1 MSDDGAV
8 DVQKFLNEH
17 RFSGF
22 QWLIFALCFAI
33 VFLDGFDTA
42 AIGYIAPALVS
53 EWDVERSALGPVLT
67 AALLGLSAGSVFARP
82 LAGRVFRKIVLVA
95 SGFVFLGACL
105 SPQRFML

>member
-67 AALLGLSAGSVFARP
+67 AALLGLSAGAVFAGP
-82 LAGRVFRKIVLVA
+82 LADRFDRKIVLVA
-95 SGFVFLGACL
+95 SVFVFGAACL
-105 SPQRFML
+105 APKRLM

>member
-1 MSDDGAV
+1 MSDGGVV
-8 DVQKFLNEH
+8 DVQKFLNAH

-53 EWDVERSALGPVLT
+53 EWAVERLSTGTGVNRCGIRIIDRSAL
-67 AALLGLSAGSVFARP
+67 
-82 LAGRVFRKIVLVA
+82 RKTS
-95 SGFVFLGACL
+95 SGQVWSQDGACRVGIRL
-105 SPQRFML
+105 RGRLPCICFLR

>member
-33 VFLDGFDTA
+33 VFLDG
-42 AIGYIAPALVS
+42 YCRYWLHRP
-53 EWDVERSALGPVLT
+53 R
-67 AALLGLSAGSVFARP
+67 AG
-82 LAGRVFRKIVLVA
+82 
-95 SGFVFLGACL
+95 
-105 SPQRFML
+105 

>member
-53 EWDVERSALGPVLT
+53 EWDVERSALWPVLT
-67 AALLGLSAGSVFARP
+67 AALLGLSAGATISRP
-82 LAGRVFRKIVLVA
+82 PQCRLGRHTMPLVSA
-95 SGFVFLGACL
+95 IGV
-105 SPQRFML
+105 